1 MSRRGIDFLNDW
13 IAEHHP
19 DTLTEDPT
27 AIADLADQLMAAA
40 EKQGL
45 SRRDISE
52 EVGSVFQVILE
63 AMQNRSG
70 GRLYSSRW
78 G

>member
-13 IAEHHP
+13 MAEHLP
-19 DTLTEDPT
+19 DTFTDNPAAT
-27 AIADLADQLMAAA
+27 TDLADEMMTAA
-40 EKQGL
+40 EKQGI
-45 SRRDISE
+45 SRQDISE

-63 AMQNRSG
+63 AMQNRSV
-70 GRLYSSRW
+70 RRYYSSRW